1 MLKIAE
7 KKFFRERSIP
17 KRMVNETKVHGS
29 EKKAKTPPLG

>member
-7 KKFFRERSIP
+7 KKFFREKTP
-17 KRMVNETKVHGS
+17 KRMVNESKVHVS